1 MHKLKTT
8 INYNTMKLKTLLISL
23 LTTVAVSSQAQT
35 TKVVGGDLSLVP
47 AYEAAGDVWLDAN
60 GDSINTKYADGNSI
74 NTKYADGMITYVR
87 DVAKWNAVRVR
98 LHVDPTVDDTR
109 VLYNDSLATC
119 QDIEYVKKLG
129 KRIKDAGMNFLLDIF
144 YSDTWTDVSRQW
156 MPKSWGFHRNTA
168 TATVAAKVKSYTTEV
183 LNALTAYGA
192 KPDYVQ
198 IGNEVS
204 YGMLWDDIDS
214 RVSSTWYFNNST
226 YDQTKVER
234 FATLLKAAAEGVRAS
249 NASTA
254 KIVLHN
260 ERTEKSGSVKN
271 FYTWVEQAGFT
282 DYDIIGLSYYP
293 QWHGNIS
300 NLSTTLN
307 LLEYN
312 FPSKKIQIVE
322 TGYPHTQAGNITIN
336 TSSTWPYSPAGQ
348 AAFLTDLITELNK
361 HNNVDGLY
369 YWQPEECGNGAG
381 EVSGSKQNRV
391 MNHWDYRG
399 FWKLG
404 WESGSHALDSKDAL
418 MTLMTFIGETPD
430 ESGSE
435 GTEVTD
441 FENLDFENGTSNI
454 VWTVNWVLG
463 WNSNPWPTTDQ
474 WASSLTNNYIIKSYA
489 EKASNLSAGNIIY
502 QSKDNM
508 PAGVYTITAVVHTD
522 YEGIYLFANDDKIS
536 IPAVSPSKW
545 DEAKTV
551 SIQTTLTEPG
561 TLTFGLTLPTKPT
574 STSEVNLYADNFKVT
589 RVDTGVDNIIMD
601 EAKTKDKPIKVL
613 RNGMVL
619 IEKNGRTYNAQGQ
632 IVK

>member
-1 MHKLKTT
+1 
-8 INYNTMKLKTLLISL
+8 MKLKTLLISL
-23 LTTVAVSSQAQT
+23 LTTVAVTSQAQK

-60 GDSINTKYADGNSI
+60 GNNIKTTYEG
-74 NTKYADGMITYVR
+74 GMIAYVR
-87 DVAKWNAVRVR
+87 DVAKWNSVRVR
-98 LHVDPTVDDTR
+98 LLVDPTVDDTR

-144 YSDTWTDVSRQW
+144 YSDTWTDVQRQW
-156 MPKSWGFHRNTA
+156 MPKSWGFNRNTE

-183 LNALTAYGA
+183 LNTLTAYGA

-214 RVSSTWYFNNST
+214 RVSSTWFFNNSSSYT
-226 YDQTKVER
+226 DQKAKVDR

-254 KIVLHN
+254 KIILHN
-260 ERTEKSGSVKN
+260 ERTEDSGKVKN
-271 FYTWVEQAGFT
+271 FYTWVNEAGFT
-282 DYDIIGLSYYP
+282 DYDIIGLSFYP
-293 QWHGNIS
+293 QWHGNIA
-300 NLSTTLN
+300 NLRTTLN
-307 LLEYN
+307 VLEEN
-312 FPSKKIQIVE
+312 FQSKKIQIVE
-322 TGYPHTQAGNITIN
+322 TGYPHTEEGNITFN

-348 AAFLTDLITELNK
+348 AAFLTDLIAELNK
-361 HNNVDGLY
+361 HTNVDGLY

-381 EVSGSKQNRV
+381 ADDVGGTIHNRV

-404 WESGSHALDSKDAL
+404 WESGSHALTSKDAL

-430 ESGSE
+430 EQGGDE
-435 GTEVTD
+435 TEVTD

-454 VWTVNWVLG
+454 VWTVDWELG

-536 IPAVSPSKW
+536 IPAVSPSEW
-545 DEAKTV
+545 DEAETV

-574 STSEVNLYADNFKVT
+574 STSKVNLYADNFKVT

>member
-1 MHKLKTT
+1 
-8 INYNTMKLKTLLISL
+8 MKLKTLLISL

-98 LHVDPTVDDTR
+98 LLVDPTVDDTR

-156 MPKSWGFHRNTA
+156 MPKSWGFNRNTA

-381 EVSGSKQNRV
+381 ADDVGGTKHNRV

-430 ESGSE
+430 EQGGDE
-435 GTEVTD
+435 TEVTD
-441 FENLDFENGTSNI
+441 FENLDFENGESNYK
-454 VWTVNWVLG
+454 WTINWDQG
-463 WNSNPWPTTDQ
+463 WTTNWFYAPDQ
-474 WASSLTNNYIIKSYA
+474 WVSSLITGNWFYKTWIDTNNTIA
-489 EKASNLSAGNIIY
+489 AGNLIY

-508 PAGVYTITAVVHTD
+508 PAGVYTISAAIHN
-522 YEGIYLFANDDKIS
+522 ENAGIYLFANDDKIS
-536 IPAVSPSKW
+536 IPLASAWS
-545 DEAKTV
+545 DAKTV
-551 SIQTTLTEPG
+551 SIQTTLNEPG
-561 TLTFGLTLPTKPT
+561 TLTFGITIPEAINTT
-574 STSEVNLYADNFKVT
+574 ASTNLYADNFKVT
-589 RVDTGVDNIIMD
+589 RVDTGVDSIIMD